1 MKLGTTIGPNLDFVE
16 GETGDVDFVEPA
28 LNSRDCP
35 VDAFD
40 AADFRAKLD
49 DADLDCTVHLPHFP
63 DLATAVPEIDA
74 GMREYQQRAL
84 AKAAT
89 LDAEVGVV
97 HGTVGVH
104 DDGHREAFVEQ
115 AAWLADACRDHGIDL
130 AVENMGYKADG
141 FALDE
146 VAAVAREADASVCF
160 DVGHAYREGGQAAVE
175 SFLDEHGDL
184 VCHLHVHDVGPR
196 GNDHAP
202 VGTGNVDF
210 GPVMSW
216 AADRDVTV
224 AVELLVDDYAFQR
237 DSVRRL
243 RTIAP
248 T

>member
-35 VDAFD
+35 VDALD

-97 HGTVGVH
+97 HDTVGVH

-115 AAWLADACRDHGIDL
+115 AAWLAD
-130 AVENMGYKADG
+130 
-141 FALDE
+141 
-146 VAAVAREADASVCF
+146 
-160 DVGHAYREGGQAAVE
+160 
-175 SFLDEHGDL
+175 
-184 VCHLHVHDVGPR
+184 
-196 GNDHAP
+196 
-202 VGTGNVDF
+202 
-210 GPVMSW
+210 
-216 AADRDVTV
+216 
-224 AVELLVDDYAFQR
+224 
-237 DSVRRL
+237 
-243 RTIAP
+243 
-248 T
+248 